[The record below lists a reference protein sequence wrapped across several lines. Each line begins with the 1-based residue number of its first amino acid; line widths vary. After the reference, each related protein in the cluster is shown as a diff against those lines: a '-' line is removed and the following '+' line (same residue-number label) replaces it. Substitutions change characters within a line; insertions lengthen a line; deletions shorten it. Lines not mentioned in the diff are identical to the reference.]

1 MMMTIQEA
9 EKLTVLV
16 AENKT
21 GYFGVILLIT
31 RRSFASTMGWR
42 IAGRQPAH
50 ADGPTRFF
58 FSAARGP
65 SLPALPKVSRDRWR
79 QTLPLTVSV
88 LGFNVL
94 QVLLLITL
102 VSSHLLP
109 PHCRYYLL
117 LTTYCLLTVSNVL
130 QLYTTGVTLTLT
142 LTLALTLT

>member
-1 MMMTIQEA
+1 MC
-9 EKLTVLV
+9 VCV
-16 AENKT
+16 
-21 GYFGVILLIT
+21 YFLSANFLQAT
-31 RRSFASTMGWR
+31 RDGASFSLNSTYTTM
-42 IAGRQPAH
+42 AGSRGPQPH

-58 FSAARGP
+58 FSA

-102 VSSHLLP
+102 VSSHLRM

-117 LTTYCLLTVSNVL
+117 LT
-130 QLYTTGVTLTLT
+130 
-142 LTLALTLT
+142 A